1 MPSLVLFVDE
11 VNKAFVRAFSI
22 NIPQTVGPLTQGNTY
37 DVAVRFMNSTNTVSN
52 PFTDVNHDGDT
63 IQIGV
68 GVLNE
73 APNSG
78 TFILADGGAPTVFT
92 APLAYN
98 ITAAAL
104 TTALNAVAA
113 ITSAGGVDVSSPA
126 NAGAGGPWNVTWRTA
141 GARDLLVADTDL
153 LAPLSGARID
163 RVKTGDVSTREV
175 QSISLIQVPAAFQD
189 TFTNFPAA
197 AVVVSNIQTGSGTA
211 NAVQRISLNPLP
223 YSGTFAVTCL
233 GHTTTQ
239 ISFGDDGTGLEAA
252 LEALASVGAGN
263 VNVVQ
268 SGPCQWDVTF
278 IAALG
283 LQAITAM
290 TGNATALVVPKGKL
304 GELSM
309 DVAGIDALV
318 ESGISNVTF
327 QIDVTPAGGKPYT
340 VVATGVDIVATLID
354 PGASVPTPTPSYST
368 TDEMNAAIAAAI
380 TAIIDT
386 DPTLAADSDAL
397 VASQKA
403 IKTYVAGLLFRWLIK
418 VANYT
423 AVSEDRIQTDTG
435 GGAFT
440 ITLPAAPAIG
450 DQVLIEDATGSWAT
464 NNLTIARNGLK
475 INDGTTNYTAS
486 VAGNK
491 LSCVY
496 ISVGFGWSIK

>member
-1 MPSLVLFVDE
+1 
-11 VNKAFVRAFSI
+11 
-22 NIPQTVGPLTQGNTY
+22 
-37 DVAVRFMNSTNTVSN
+37 
-52 PFTDVNHDGDT
+52 
-63 IQIGV
+63 
-68 GVLNE
+68 
-73 APNSG
+73 
-78 TFILADGGAPTVFT
+78 
-92 APLAYN
+92 
-98 ITAAAL
+98 
-104 TTALNAVAA
+104 
-113 ITSAGGVDVSSPA
+113 
-126 NAGAGGPWNVTWRTA
+126 
-141 GARDLLVADTDL
+141 
-153 LAPLSGARID
+153 
-163 RVKTGDVSTREV
+163 
-175 QSISLIQVPAAFQD
+175 
-189 TFTNFPAA
+189 
-197 AVVVSNIQTGSGTA
+197 
-211 NAVQRISLNPLP
+211 
-223 YSGTFAVTCL
+223 
-233 GHTTTQ
+233 
-239 ISFGDDGTGLEAA
+239 
-252 LEALASVGAGN
+252 
-263 VNVVQ
+263 
-268 SGPCQWDVTF
+268 
-278 IAALG
+278 
-283 LQAITAM
+283 
-290 TGNATALVVPKGKL
+290 
-304 GELSM
+304 
-309 DVAGIDALV
+309 
-318 ESGISNVTF
+318 
-327 QIDVTPAGGKPYT
+327 
-340 VVATGVDIVATLID
+340 VATLID